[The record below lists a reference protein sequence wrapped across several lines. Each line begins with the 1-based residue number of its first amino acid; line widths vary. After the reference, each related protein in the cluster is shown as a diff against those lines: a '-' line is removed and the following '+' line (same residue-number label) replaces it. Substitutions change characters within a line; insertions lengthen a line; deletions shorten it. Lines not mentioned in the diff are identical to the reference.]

1 MAEWSIAA
9 VLKTVEGHTSGGSNP
24 SLSANNTRVCDNRE
38 TRVCCFQAFS
48 FSVMSKETEKLERKR
63 MVALIASV
71 VAAMVIYGVA
81 AWFFGMT
88 LVEVWKVLACGAS
101 VALLTLIPLRRG
113 RGAVWCVVYIILVAG
128 LMADLALGVNYYL
141 RNEQD
146 SSEVVCEV
154 VGLYSEKRTRTR
166 RINRRIVGR
175 GEPYSVYYM
184 DVRMPDG
191 SVRKRQLTLSRYNY
205 MSRKRVSKIKVCVTP
220 GFLNWPL
227 VDFGQ

>member
-1 MAEWSIAA
+1 
-9 VLKTVEGHTSGGSNP
+9 
-24 SLSANNTRVCDNRE
+24 
-38 TRVCCFQAFS
+38 
-48 FSVMSKETEKLERKR
+48 

-81 AWFFGMT
+81 AWLFGMT
-88 LVEVWKVLACGAS
+88 LVEVWKVLACGAA

-113 RGAVWCVVYIILVAG
+113 RGAVWCVAYIILVAG
-128 LMADLALGVNYYL
+128 LMADLTLGVNYWL
-141 RNEQD
+141 RDEQGSTD
-146 SSEVVCEV
+146 VICEV
-154 VGLYSEKRTRTR
+154 VGLYSETRTRTR

-175 GEPYSVYYM
+175 GEPYRVYYM

-191 SVRKRQLTLSRYNY
+191 SVRKRQLTLSRYNR
-205 MSRKRVSKIKVCVTP
+205 MSRRRVSKVKVRVTP